1 MSLFSLYSVILACCV
16 LHNIAPDR
24 NQYLDEDELEDL
36 ADDDN
41 DQPLDRHN
49 ENLSDS
55 LIRRLGFAKR
65 NRITDN
71 SF

>member
-16 LHNIAPDR
+16 LQNKALDR
-24 NQYLDEDELEDL
+24 YQYLNEDELEDL
-36 ADDDN
+36 ADDDKEE
-41 DQPLDRHN
+41 PLDRHN